1 MFLFLKAFSNLQ
13 DYAYSTFMKKEI
25 LAIAMVSISAFAVAQ
40 RAPEKMINK
49 SLIDHR
55 MANQSNSAPL
65 SPEMLWK
72 LGRVS
77 AEGLTTDGK
86 SLIYAV
92 SQYDLESNASEK
104 NLFTVPVAGGLP
116 TPFSTEKGGESVVHI
131 ANNGDI
137 IYLLKGQLWKRNI
150 NGNSAVQLT
159 KGNTDL
165 ENVKLSPD
173 GRFILFS
180 QPVLIKKYHS
190 PDRHPDLPKSDVY
203 IYDNLDYRHWD
214 TFNNGKFNHPFVASY
229 SDGVIGQPIDLLQ
242 DEPFYSP
249 QMPFGGA
256 EDFTWSPDSK
266 SVLYVAK
273 KKFGTDY
280 AISTNTD
287 IYRYDLTSKRTINLT
302 EGMNGYDTSPTY
314 SPNGSKLTWLSMKTD
329 GYEADKNDII
339 LFDKAS
345 AIRLNLTAHW
355 DGTVNS
361 FIWSTDNRRI
371 YFTAPTKGTVQ
382 LFELTIPTNLKNKS
396 LPTITQLSTGQF
408 DITGIVGMV
417 DNALVVTSTK
427 LTHAPEVY
435 RFDLNKKTLSPITKV
450 NNDLY
455 SGIYENEVVSRVTK
469 TSDGADLFSWVIYP
483 PNFDATKKYP
493 TILYCE
499 GGPQSA
505 LTQFYSFRWNLQL
518 IASQGYIVIA
528 PNRRGMPGWGVKW
541 NEDISKDWGG
551 QPIRDYL
558 AAIDDISKEHYVDT
572 SRRAAIGA
580 SYGGYS
586 VYMLAGV
593 HENRFKSFIAHNGL
607 FDMRSW
613 YGTTEELFFANHDL
627 GGPFWDKNNAKTY
640 YEFNPIEYADKW
652 HTPILIFQG
661 GKDYRVPIGQGLAAF
676 QLAQLKK
683 IKSRL
688 VYLPDENHW
697 VLSGHNAQVWQR
709 EFFGW
714 LKETL

>member
-1 MFLFLKAFSNLQ
+1 
-13 DYAYSTFMKKEI
+13 MKKEI